1 MSAESRLLS
10 LEKRLGELELL
21 LEVVEDRIQA
31 LIDSVRDLEEKLSGR
46 SVITTR
52 HLEKDSNN
60 NKDCGN
66 VENFCVP
73 LPEPDSGP

>member
-1 MSAESRLLS
+1 MSVESRLQA
-10 LEKRLGELELL
+10 LEKRLGELEVL
-21 LEVVEDRIQA
+21 LEVIEDRIQA
-31 LIDSVRDLEEKLSGR
+31 LLDVVRDLEDRSSGR